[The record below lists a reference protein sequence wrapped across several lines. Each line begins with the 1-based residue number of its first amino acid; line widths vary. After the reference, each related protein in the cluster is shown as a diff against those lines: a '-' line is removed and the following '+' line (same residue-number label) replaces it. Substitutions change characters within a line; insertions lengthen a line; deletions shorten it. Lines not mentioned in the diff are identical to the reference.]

1 MREKNK
7 RKGKTYL
14 SDGTITRI
22 ESAFV
27 LLQKFILG
35 TAE

>member
-7 RKGKTYL
+7 RKSKTYP
-14 SDGTITRI
+14 SDGTITTI
-22 ESAFV
+22 QSAFV
-27 LLQKFILG
+27 LLQKFIPG